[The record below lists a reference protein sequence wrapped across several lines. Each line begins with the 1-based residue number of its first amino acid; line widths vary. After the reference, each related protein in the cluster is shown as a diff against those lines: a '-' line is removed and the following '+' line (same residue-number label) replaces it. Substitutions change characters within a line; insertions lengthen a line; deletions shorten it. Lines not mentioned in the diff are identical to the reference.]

1 MAGLLDVSYL
11 LEVAEDPRTAVRT
24 DLATQLAALVAS
36 EETGAEERAAV
47 TPVLLRLADDA
58 VVAVR
63 KTLAEAI
70 AHTPHAPREVLRALV
85 CDMDEICVPLLESTP
100 AMPDS
105 DLAAVAK
112 TGPAT
117 RRLAIARRRQI
128 GAKLA
133 RFLIEVGSPVVCVRL
148 MRNPGCRLD
157 KAAFDR
163 IVALHGSDPSVIAAM
178 RKREDLPV
186 HVAAQLMEDDADD
199 LVIELVPDGSTR
211 KGRGGLVLADQR
223 EKAIIRLI
231 DQASGEAIE
240 DLIAQLFRSG
250 TLTTSLILRAA
261 FIGNMDFVA
270 RALAQLGTVPLRRV
284 RSLLYGRARLGS
296 RAIYLRAGLPDD
308 GYRAFRV
315 ALDVFHAV
323 RIDDAV
329 PDRGDFGRRI
339 VERVVTGY
347 EDFSTAEQ
355 KMLLDLLVRLGTEET
370 RRLAA
375 QLADRLSMV
384 DAA

>member
-1 MAGLLDVSYL
+1 
-11 LEVAEDPRTAVRT
+11 
-24 DLATQLAALVAS
+24 
-36 EETGAEERAAV
+36 
-47 TPVLLRLADDA
+47 
-58 VVAVR
+58 
-63 KTLAEAI
+63 
-70 AHTPHAPREVLRALV
+70 
-85 CDMDEICVPLLESTP
+85 MDEICVPLLESTP

-112 TGPAT
+112 AGPAI

-163 IVALHGSDPSVIAAM
+163 IIALHGTDPSVIAAM
-178 RKREDLPV
+178 KKRKDLPV
-186 HVAAQLMEDDADD
+186 HVAAQLMVDDDADD

-211 KGRGGLVLADQR
+211 KGRGGLVIADQR
-223 EKAIIRLI
+223 ERAIIGLTEA
-231 DQASGEAIE
+231 ASGEALD

-261 FIGNMDFVA
+261 FIGNMDFVV
-270 RALAQLGTVPLRRV
+270 RALAQLGGVPMRRV
-284 RSLLYGRARLGS
+284 RSLLYGGARLGS
-296 RAIYLRAGLPDD
+296 RAIYLRAGLPGD

-315 ALDVFHAV
+315 ALDVFCEV
-323 RIDDAV
+323 RIGDAV
-329 PDRGDFGRRI
+329 PDRADFGKRI

-384 DAA
+384 AAA